1 MSLLRDPKRFTAVL
15 IAGVC
20 GLLVL
25 ADFAGASGAFNL
37 AARTLVGWA
46 AIISAVALLLGVL
59 SVTNAHLKR
68 VRKRSADWPYSLVL
82 LLAMGTV
89 IVVGIFFPLPSS
101 SGVAVPLLGP
111 VVLPGS
117 LAEEPIR
124 AFFRTVYEPLAS
136 SLLALLAF
144 FSLSAV
150 LRALRRGHVEAL
162 VMVGVAVLVLLTQLP
177 PVASLPAIG
186 PTVQWLNE
194 YVALAG
200 ARGLLI
206 GTAIGAFV
214 AGVRLLL
221 GFDTPYLDR

>member
-1 MSLLRDPKRFTAVL
+1 MSLLRDPKCLMAVL
-15 IAGVC
+15 VAGVC

-25 ADFAGASGAFNL
+25 ADFAGAGRVVNL
-37 AARTLVGWA
+37 VARTLVSWA
-46 AIISAVALLLGVL
+46 AIITAVALVLGVF
-59 SVTNAHLKR
+59 SVTNAHLQR
-68 VRKRSADWPYSLVL
+68 VRQRNADWLYSLVL
-82 LLAMGTV
+82 LLAMGIV
-89 IVVGIFFPLPSS
+89 IVLGIFFPLPST
-101 SGVAVPLLGP
+101 GGFVVPGLGP

-124 AFFRTVYEPLAS
+124 AFFRTVYEPLAG

-150 LRALRRGHVEAL
+150 LRALRRNHGEAL

-177 PVASLPAIG
+177 LVASLPAIG